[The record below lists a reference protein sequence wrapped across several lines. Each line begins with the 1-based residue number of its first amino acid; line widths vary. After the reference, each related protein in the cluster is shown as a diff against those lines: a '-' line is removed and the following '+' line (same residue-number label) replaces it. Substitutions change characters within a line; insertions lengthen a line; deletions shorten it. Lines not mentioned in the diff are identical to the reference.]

1 MTSPFGRGRRDS
13 RKADAPGEGLKICA
27 NPESLTRRARSA
39 AGRGHPR
46 PLGEGGRML
55 FCTRRSHMKF
65 FLDTANLEEIG
76 DAASTG
82 VLDGVTTN
90 PTLISKEGN
99 TFEDQLLKIC
109 SLVNGPVSAETVSR
123 DAAGMVEEGR
133 HLAKLHPN
141 IVVKCPM
148 TKEGLKATRA
158 LSEERM
164 RVNVTLV
171 FSAPQAIMA
180 AKAGA
185 YFVSPF
191 VGRLDDIG
199 ENGMDLIRDI
209 VTIFNNYE
217 FQTQVLVASIRNPIH
232 VVQAGLCG
240 ADICTMPAKI
250 FDQLLKHPLTDKGVE
265 QFLKDWEKVPVIK

>member
-1 MTSPFGRGRRDS
+1 
-13 RKADAPGEGLKICA
+13 
-27 NPESLTRRARSA
+27 
-39 AGRGHPR
+39 
-46 PLGEGGRML
+46 
-55 FCTRRSHMKF
+55 MKF

-141 IVVKCPM
+141 VVVKCPM

-158 LSEERM
+158 LSEERI

-232 VVQAGLCG
+232 VVQAGLYG
-240 ADICTMPAKI
+240 ADICTMPAKV

>member
-1 MTSPFGRGRRDS
+1 
-13 RKADAPGEGLKICA
+13 
-27 NPESLTRRARSA
+27 
-39 AGRGHPR
+39 
-46 PLGEGGRML
+46 
-55 FCTRRSHMKF
+55 MKF
-65 FLDTANLEEIG
+65 FLDTANLDEIR
-76 DAASTG
+76 DVASTG
-82 VLDGVTTN
+82 ILDGITTN

-123 DAAGMVEEGR
+123 DAAGMIDEGR
-133 HLAKLHPN
+133 HLAKLHSN

-148 TKEGLKATRA
+148 TKEGLKATKT
-158 LSEERM
+158 LSEENI

-171 FSAPQAIMA
+171 FSAPQAVMA

-199 ENGMDLIRDI
+199 ENGMELINTI

-217 FQTQVLVASIRNPIH
+217 FTTEVLVASVRNPVHI
-232 VVQAGLCG
+232 VQAGLMG
-240 ADICTMPAKI
+240 ADICTMPAKV
-250 FDQLLKHPLTDKGVE
+250 FDQLMKHPLTDKGIE

>member
-1 MTSPFGRGRRDS
+1 
-13 RKADAPGEGLKICA
+13 
-27 NPESLTRRARSA
+27 
-39 AGRGHPR
+39 
-46 PLGEGGRML
+46 
-55 FCTRRSHMKF
+55 MKF
-65 FLDTANLEEIG
+65 FLDTANIEEIR
-76 DAASTG
+76 DVAATG
-82 VLDGVTTN
+82 ILDGITTN

-109 SLVNGPVSAETVSR
+109 ALVNGPVSAETVSR
-123 DAAGMVEEGR
+123 DAAGMIDEGR
-133 HLAKLHPN
+133 HLSKLHPN

-148 TKEGLKATRA
+148 TKEGLKATKT
-158 LSEERM
+158 LSDEGV

-199 ENGMDLIRDI
+199 ENGMELIDTI
-209 VTIFNNYE
+209 VSIFNNYDFRTE
-217 FQTQVLVASIRNPIH
+217 ILVASVRNPIH
-232 VVQAGLCG
+232 VVQAGVMG
-240 ADICTMPAKI
+240 ADICTMPAKV
-250 FDQLLKHPLTDKGVE
+250 FEQLLKHPLTDKGVE

>member
-1 MTSPFGRGRRDS
+1 
-13 RKADAPGEGLKICA
+13 
-27 NPESLTRRARSA
+27 
-39 AGRGHPR
+39 
-46 PLGEGGRML
+46 
-55 FCTRRSHMKF
+55 MKF
-65 FLDTANLEEIG
+65 FLDTANIEEIR

-99 TFEDQLLKIC
+99 TFEDQLLKVC

-123 DAAGMVEEGR
+123 DAAGMVDEGR
-133 HLAKLHPN
+133 HLSKLHPN

-148 TKEGLKATRA
+148 TKEGLKATKT
-158 LSEERM
+158 LTEERI

-217 FQTQVLVASIRNPIH
+217 FKTQVLVASIRNPLH
-232 VVQAGLCG
+232 VVQAGLYG
-240 ADICTMPAKI
+240 ADICTMPAKV

>member
-1 MTSPFGRGRRDS
+1 
-13 RKADAPGEGLKICA
+13 
-27 NPESLTRRARSA
+27 
-39 AGRGHPR
+39 
-46 PLGEGGRML
+46 
-55 FCTRRSHMKF
+55 MKF
-65 FLDTANLEEIG
+65 FLDTANIDEIR

-82 VLDGVTTN
+82 VLDGITTN

-123 DAAGMVEEGR
+123 DAGGMIEEGR
-133 HLAKLHPN
+133 HLAKLHPH

-148 TKEGLKATRA
+148 TKEGLKATKI
-158 LSEERM
+158 LSDEHI

-185 YFVSPF
+185 FFVSPF

-199 ENGMDLIRDI
+199 HDGMDLVRDI

-217 FQTQVLVASIRNPIH
+217 FRTEVLVASIRNPGH
-232 VVQAGLCG
+232 VIQAGLAG
-240 ADICTMPAKI
+240 ADICTMPAKL
-250 FDQLLKHPLTDKGVE
+250 FDELMKHPLTDKGVE
-265 QFLKDWEKVPVIK
+265 QFLKDWAKVPVIK

>member
-1 MTSPFGRGRRDS
+1 
-13 RKADAPGEGLKICA
+13 
-27 NPESLTRRARSA
+27 
-39 AGRGHPR
+39 
-46 PLGEGGRML
+46 
-55 FCTRRSHMKF
+55 MKF

-232 VVQAGLCG
+232 VVQAGLYG
-240 ADICTMPAKI
+240 ADICTMPAKV

-265 QFLKDWEKVPVIK
+265 QFLKDWERVPVIK